1 MQIKKIWAYFAKRK
15 GKDLS
20 SHSSYLRLK
29 IFIAGNKTDLKHLR
43 TVATED
49 AQGFAETEGLSFI
62 ETSALEATNVE
73 KAFQLILAEI
83 YRIVSKK
90 NVSTEDGASSST
102 GVKEGKTINVAADG
116 SGGKRQ
122 CCST

>member
-1 MQIKKIWAYFAKRK
+1 LKNKKEKIISIF
-15 GKDLS
+15 LS
-20 SHSSYLRLK
+20 DVELL
-29 IFIAGNKTDLKHLR
+29 ITGNKTDLKHLR

-73 KAFQLILAEI
+73 KAFQVILAEI

-90 NVSTEDGASSST
+90 NVSTEEGASSST
-102 GVKEGKTINVAADG
+102 GVKEGKTINVAADA
-116 SGGKRQ
+116 SGGKKQ

>member
-1 MQIKKIWAYFAKRK
+1 MDVEF
-15 GKDLS
+15 
-20 SHSSYLRLK
+20 
-29 IFIAGNKTDLKHLR
+29 FITGNKTDLKHLR

-49 AQGFAETEGLSFI
+49 AQGFAESEGLSFI

-73 KAFQLILAEI
+73 KSFQLILAEI

-90 NVSTEDGASSST
+90 NVSTEEGASSST
-102 GVKEGKTINVAADG
+102 GVREGKTINVAADN
-116 SGGKRQ
+116 GGKKQ